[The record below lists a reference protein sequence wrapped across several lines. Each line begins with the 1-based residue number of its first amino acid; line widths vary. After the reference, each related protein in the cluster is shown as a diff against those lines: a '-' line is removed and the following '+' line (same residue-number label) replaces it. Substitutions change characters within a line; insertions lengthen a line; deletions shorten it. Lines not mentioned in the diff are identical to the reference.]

1 MLSKLLFAFDVWFR
15 QRRGDFDLCNFTV
28 RLATSFEFHFLPG
41 IGARAEKQDPRDLA
55 VNIDLVKALIEIVR
69 CARCPLFSLES
80 RMRYRSERFLLRH
93 LRFFSLAPQQS

>member
-15 QRRGDFDLCNFTV
+15 QRRGDFDLCNFAV
-28 RLATSFEFHFLPG
+28 RLAASLEFHFLPG

-69 CARCPLFSLES
+69 FACSRLPAVRNFFWSKGLGAGLNDFYFVIYDFS
-80 RMRYRSERFLLRH
+80 
-93 LRFFSLAPQQS
+93 